1 MRSVRCKPYHEPRN
15 RQDPGAIE
23 ARPHRKSRCPGW
35 AADPALRGKLVAEAL
50 PDPNALADMFG
61 RPKVIWNAVGG
72 TIFVGVST
80 NEQEEAYNCYPS
92 APATR
97 LHSELARR
105 AERTV
110 ESFLTGDGA
119 T

>member
-1 MRSVRCKPYHEPRN
+1 MRAIRCKRYHEARYRN
-15 RQDPGAIE
+15 DPGAVDPG
-23 ARPHRKSRCPGW
+23 PHRKSRCPGW
-35 AADPALRGKLVAEAL
+35 AADPILRRKLLDEAL
-50 PDPNALADMFG
+50 PDPNAPTDVFG

-92 APATR
+92 APTTG
-97 LHSELARR
+97 LHTELSQR

-110 ESFLTGDGA
+110 ESFMAERGTR
-119 T
+119 